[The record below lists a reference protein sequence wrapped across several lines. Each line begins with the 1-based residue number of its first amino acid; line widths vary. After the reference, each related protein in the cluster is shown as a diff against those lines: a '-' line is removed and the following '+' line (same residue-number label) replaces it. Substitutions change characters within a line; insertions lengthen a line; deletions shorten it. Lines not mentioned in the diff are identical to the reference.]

1 MLEAAKRTL
10 YLTQHYE
17 QDRSKFDYI
26 VRQCEAIE
34 ETEGGSADGKI
45 FGQRVL
51 SVERLEEGYLRNG
64 AHNWLNDHVSIAGRF
79 EMNSVITLNEHRV
92 YEVTSNIK
100 YEYLQAQAE
109 AAMNLQAQQEAAMMV
124 EPTTTQVEPTST
136 QGEPVS
142 TQGEPSSQGE
152 PLSSLLSTQGF

>member
-1 MLEAAKRTL
+1 
-10 YLTQHYE
+10 
-17 QDRSKFDYI
+17 
-26 VRQCEAIE
+26 
-34 ETEGGSADGKI
+34 
-45 FGQRVL
+45 
-51 SVERLEEGYLRNG
+51 
-64 AHNWLNDHVSIAGRF
+64 
-79 EMNSVITLNEHRV
+79 MNSVITLNEHRV